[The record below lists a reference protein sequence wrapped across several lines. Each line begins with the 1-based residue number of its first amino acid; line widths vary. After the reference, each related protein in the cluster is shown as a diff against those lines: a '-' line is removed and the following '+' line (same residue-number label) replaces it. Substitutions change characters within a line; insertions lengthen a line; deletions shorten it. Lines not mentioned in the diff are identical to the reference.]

1 MLKPFRDRAE
11 GGRRLAEKLGKYAG
25 RPDVL
30 VLALPRGGV
39 SVAFEV
45 SQALGAPLDVLVVR
59 KLGVPGHE
67 ELAMGAIASGGA
79 WVLNNHLM
87 KTLQPSI
94 RMIQE
99 VAAREHQELTRR
111 ERIYRGDRPAL
122 EVRGRTVILVDDGLA
137 TGSTMRAAL
146 AAVRRRKPAHLI
158 VAAPAAAPST
168 CAELAKEVDECVC
181 VITPNSF
188 HAVGVWYEDFSQTT
202 DDEVRDLLERASVP
216 MMAATGE
223 RCHCGADDLQECR
236 CHAAADFAGHPP
248 AGTGGHGNGSDQRA
262 GRVDEGHQTPQQLG
276 AERLSGPSGLS
287 DLVVPMSLE

>member
-25 RPDVL
+25 RPDLL

-39 SVAFEV
+39 PVAFEI

-79 WVLNNHLM
+79 WVLNNQLM

-99 VAAREHQELTRR
+99 VAARELQELTRR

-137 TGSTMRAAL
+137 TGSTMRAAV
-146 AAVRRRKPAHLI
+146 AAVRRRRPARLV
-158 VAAPAAAPST
+158 VAVPTAANSA
-168 CAELAKEVDECVC
+168 CVELEREVDECVC
-181 VITPNSF
+181 AITPDPF
-188 HAVGVWYEDFSQTT
+188 HAVAIWYDDFSQTT

-216 MMAATGE
+216 MRAATGE
-223 RCHCGADDLQECR
+223 RCSCGADNLRECR
-236 CHAAADFAGHPP
+236 CHAAADFGSHPR

-262 GRVDEGHQTPQQLG
+262 GRVDEGHQTSQQLG
-276 AERLSGPSGLS
+276 SERLSEPSGLS
-287 DLVVPMSLE
+287 DWTFPMSLE